1 MRYLKDIIKENGHK
15 LVKYNECKVNRKYQS
30 VFDYS
35 VQNGGTFDGF
45 KYYNNYVV
53 DITEENSK

>member
-1 MRYLKDIIKENGHK
+1 MRYLKDVIKENGHK

-45 KYYNNYVV
+45 RYYNDYVV
-53 DITEENSK
+53 DVTE